1 MPNSASVLLNRAAAY
16 IKLKKNLEALQD
28 LNACVA
34 SKPELELAYFRKGS
48 VQNAAYCTGIFA

>member
-1 MPNSASVLLNRAAAY
+1 MPNSAEVLLNRAAAY

-34 SKPELELAYFRKGS
+34 AKPDLELAYFRKG
-48 VQNAAYCTGIFA
+48 

>member
-1 MPNSASVLLNRAAAY
+1 MPNSAEVLLNRAAAY

-34 SKPELELAYFRKGS
+34 AKPELELAYFRKGYVLS
-48 VQNAAYCTGIFA
+48 AVHLTNRVV